1 MFQEK
6 MPDVESLFKYNE
18 IVRKMF
24 DSEDEA
30 REFYNHY
37 AYEKGFSVR
46 KEYCEWDNGKNARTL
61 RKFVCSC
68 EGFRKAKELNRE
80 IKKRRPQ
87 NITRCGCRA
96 QLVIAQGQNR
106 QWYVKEFIDE
116 HNHPMIEP
124 NLACFLRSHRNISDD
139 QKAEIVEMQISGIG
153 KYHIMEIMKR
163 RYIKGPLQFLP
174 SS

>member
-1 MFQEK
+1 MFTCSNDCYNEIFMFQEE
-6 MPDVESLFKYNE
+6 MPDVESLFEYNE

-24 DSEDEA
+24 DSEDEG

-46 KEYCEWDNGKNARTL
+46 KEYCEWDNDKNARTL

-80 IKKRRPQ
+80 IKKWRPR
-87 NITRCGCRA
+87 NITCCGCRA
-96 QLVIAQGQNR
+96 QLVIAQAQNG

-124 NLACFLRSHRNISDD
+124 DLACFLRSHRNISDD
-139 QKAEIVEMQISGIG
+139 QKTEIVEMQISRIR
-153 KYHIMEIMKR
+153 KY
-163 RYIKGPLQFLP
+163 
-174 SS
+174 